1 MKNKLN
7 YDIRPIE
14 IDDYPKLIKW
24 WKLYKKYGVEVPKK
38 SLLPNKG
45 LGGFVVEK
53 DERLV
58 ASAFLYLTNSALGYV
73 DYLIADPKYRE
84 NDRQNILLNLATY
97 VTTVAVK
104 LGCEKVW
111 AMTANKKLV
120 NMAEQAGVF
129 EVLPDDY
136 KMVYTYNKDLKI

>member
-7 YDIRPIE
+7 YDIRPIKM
-14 IDDYPKLIKW
+14 DDYPKLTKW
-24 WKLYKKYGVEVPKK
+24 WKLYKEYGVEVPRK

-84 NDRQNILLNLATY
+84 ND
-97 VTTVAVK
+97 
-104 LGCEKVW
+104 
-111 AMTANKKLV
+111 
-120 NMAEQAGVF
+120 
-129 EVLPDDY
+129 
-136 KMVYTYNKDLKI
+136 

>member
-14 IDDYPKLIKW
+14 MDDYPKLIKW

-120 NMAEQAGVF
+120 NMAESAGGF
-129 EVLPDDY
+129 EVLPD
-136 KMVYTYNKDLKI
+136 K

>member
-1 MKNKLN
+1 MENKLN

-14 IDDYPKLIKW
+14 MDDYPKLIKW

-120 NMAEQAGVF
+120 NMAEEAGVF

>member
-1 MKNKLN
+1 MENKLN
-7 YDIRPIE
+7 YDIRPIKM
-14 IDDYPKLIKW
+14 DDYPKLTKW
-24 WKLYKKYGVEVPKK
+24 WKLYKEYGVEVPRK

-120 NMAEQAGVF
+120 NMAEEAGVF

>member
-14 IDDYPKLIKW
+14 MDDYPKLIKW

-73 DYLIADPKYRE
+73 DYLIADPTYRE

-120 NMAEQAGVF
+120 NMAEEAGVF

>member
-1 MKNKLN
+1 MENKLN
-7 YDIRPIE
+7 YDIRPIKM
-14 IDDYPKLIKW
+14 DDYPKLTKW
-24 WKLYKKYGVEVPKK
+24 WKLYKEYGVEVPRK

-45 LGGFVVEK
+45 LGGFGVEK

-73 DYLIADPKYRE
+73 DYLIADPTYRE
-84 NDRQNILLNLATY
+84 SDRQDMLLNLAAY
-97 VTTVAVK
+97 VTMVAVK
-104 LGCEKVW
+104 NGCETVW
-111 AMTANKKLV
+111 AMTSNKKLV
-120 NMAEQAGVF
+120 NMAEEAGVF

>member
-1 MKNKLN
+1 MENKLN
-7 YDIRPIE
+7 YDIRPIKM
-14 IDDYPKLIKW
+14 DDYPKLTKW
-24 WKLYKKYGVEVPKK
+24 WKLYKEYGVEVPRK

-73 DYLIADPKYRE
+73 DYLIADPTYRE
-84 NDRQNILLNLATY
+84 NDRQNMLLDLAAY
-97 VTTVAVK
+97 VTIVAVK

-111 AMTANKKLV
+111 AMTSNKKLV
-120 NMAEQAGVF
+120 SMAKEDGGF
-129 EVLPDDY
+129 DILPDDY
-136 KMVYTYNKDLKI
+136 KIVYTYNKNF

>member
-14 IDDYPKLIKW
+14 MDDYPKLIKW

-120 NMAEQAGVF
+120 NMAEEAGVF